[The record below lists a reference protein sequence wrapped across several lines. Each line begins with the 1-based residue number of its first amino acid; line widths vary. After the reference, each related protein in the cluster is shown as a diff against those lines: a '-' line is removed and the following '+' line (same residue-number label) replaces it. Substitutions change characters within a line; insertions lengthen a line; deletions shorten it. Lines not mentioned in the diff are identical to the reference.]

1 MKKTIIIILA
11 LLCVFSL
18 MSCVEIKDESETK
31 KIGTVTTKEKEQTK
45 DTTPQETAPAATV
58 GEYVQGEKWKIS
70 LLEAKLY
77 DKVGE
82 GFLEDKPAEGKKFL
96 VLFFEVQNI
105 SKEDDFFNRF
115 YIESY
120 VNGYNQSEKLL
131 FVTDIDGYSALTG
144 DVAAGKKL
152 KGYVAWE
159 IGSDFEELEL
169 SYNDGI
175 IIKDKHKFL
184 VKPENISN
192 YNG

>member
-18 MSCVEIKDESETK
+18 TSCVEIKDESETK

-70 LLEAKLY
+70 LLSAKIY
-77 DKVGE
+77 DQIGD
-82 GFLEDKPAEGKKFL
+82 GLLIDKPAEGKKFL
-96 VLFFEVQNI
+96 ILFFEVQNI
-105 SKEDDFFNRF
+105 SNEDDYFNRL
-115 YIESY
+115 YVESY
-120 VNGYNQSEKLL
+120 VNGCNQREKLL
-131 FVTDIDGYSALTG
+131 FNDVDGYGALTG

-152 KGYVAWE
+152 KGFLAWE

-175 IIKDKHKFL
+175 IIKDKYKFL